1 MCLRAESPLRHG
13 DLRVDTLSSSPKIL
27 KAGFL
32 YFDSPSTQPKII
44 VFQYNP
50 ESLSRT
56 LNPAASLPIPIPPPS
71 TGPANPNA
79 PAQPASTAE
88 VITFNLVLDATD
100 KLEIADPRASEF
112 GVFPL
117 LSALEL
123 LMYAPPSPASMTLFV
138 FGPHR
143 ILPVQLL
150 SLQIV
155 EQMFDTTLNP
165 IQATVAV
172 TLRVLKDADLP
183 AGSPAR
189 RIWDAH
195 FAEMQQLAQFVYS
208 SSLSPLG
215 LPGLP

>member
-1 MCLRAESPLRHG
+1 M
-13 DLRVDTLSSSPKIL
+13 DTLSSSPKIL
-27 KAGFL
+27 KPGFL
-32 YFDSPSTQPKII
+32 YFDSPSAEPKII

-56 LNPAASLPIPIPPPS
+56 LNPAASFPIPISPPS
-71 TGPANPNA
+71 TGPANPNT
-79 PAQPASTAE
+79 PAQSASTAE
-88 VITFNLVLDATD
+88 VITFNLALDATD
-100 KLEIADPRASEF
+100 ELEIADPQASQF
-112 GVFPL
+112 GMFPL

-143 ILPVQLL
+143 ILPVQVL

-155 EQMFDTTLNP
+155 EQMFDTKLNP

-183 AGSPAR
+183 AGSAAR

-195 FAEMQQLAQFVYS
+195 FAEMQRLAQFVYS